1 MNVKVLYLWPL
12 ALLALVPVIIF
23 MYLLKQKAD
32 KKEVP
37 SLFLWK
43 ETYHNI
49 EANTPWEKLKKNW
62 LMILQI
68 ILFLILI
75 FALMGPY
82 LLNLGK
88 STSHVVVIV
97 DNSGSMNA
105 LYEGEKTRFD
115 KAITEASDYVKSLRN
130 GTGISVIASS
140 SEATLVVTSTED
152 KDEAIEKIKSIQPTL
167 NPGSAHAG
175 VEMVKTMQSQ
185 WPALTT
191 VCFTDSNVSMD
202 DVDGYIV
209 DVYKQKENVG
219 IDYLSHGDSSEKLIV
234 LAKVTNYGEKETARQ
249 VTLYGDDQ
257 ILSEQ
262 SVSFGPGESKIV
274 YFDKVN
280 FKGNV
285 LRAELNGNDSLEED
299 NVSYD
304 IVSEHK
310 QINVL
315 LMTQKNAY
323 LEKALDLMEGISVT
337 KSNDIESFDTFV
349 TQDFDLY
356 IFDNMRPANFPER
369 GNVIIFESEYA
380 SLFDGF
386 LYKTTGQVDGALV
399 TAKTT
404 PITQY
409 VDNMDFSAAYIW
421 CYQTPTWAETFLTC
435 ESEDGTENVGF
446 YGDYNGQKITVFGF
460 DIHNSELPLKMEFPL
475 LMYNIVN
482 DNVSTGMLTTNVVS
496 VGDGVQINAKADG
509 GLPKVFTPDDT
520 AIELSDYRLAFTN
533 TDVPGVYT
541 VTQSEDRFTGDKEY
555 FAVNFPSGESG
566 SEALPSANTDEN
578 TDVKKSA
585 TADLDLK
592 NIIIAIILL
601 LLGVEWIA
609 YLRK

>member
-1 MNVKVLYLWPL
+1 MKVLYLWPL
-12 ALLALVPVIIF
+12 ALLTLVPVIIF

-37 SLFLWK
+37 SLFLWR

-75 FALMGPY
+75 FALMSPY
-82 LLNLGK
+82 LKNLGK
-88 STSHVVVIV
+88 SNQHVVVVI

-105 LYEGEKTRFD
+105 VYEGEKTRLD
-115 KAITEASDYVKSLRN
+115 KAVTEATDYVKGLRN

-140 SEATLVVTSTED
+140 DEATLVVTSTED
-152 KDEAIEKIKSIQPTL
+152 KDEAIDKIKAIQPTL
-167 NPGSAHAG
+167 NAGSAYAG

-185 WPALTT
+185 WPAVTT

-219 IDYLSHGDSSEKLIV
+219 IDYLSHGDSSGKLVI
-234 LAKVTNYGEKETARQ
+234 LAKVTNYGEKDTARQ

-262 SVSFGPGESKIV
+262 SVSFGPNESKIV

-285 LRAELNGNDSLEED
+285 LRAELNGSDSLNDD

-310 QINVL
+310 QVKVL
-315 LMTQKNAY
+315 LMTEKNAY
-323 LEKALDLMEGISVT
+323 IEKALELMEGISVT
-337 KSNDIESFDTFV
+337 KSNDIASFDSFV
-349 TQDFDLY
+349 SQDFDLY
-356 IFDNMRPANFPER
+356 IFDCMMPENFPQR
-369 GNVIIFESEYA
+369 GNVVIFDAPNPNLYTEKG
-380 SLFDGF
+380 SLD
-386 LYKTTGQVDGALV
+386 YALV
-399 TAKTT
+399 QAKSTS
-404 PITQY
+404 ITQY
-409 VDNMDFSAAYIW
+409 IEGMDFGAGYLRVF
-421 CYQTPTWAETFLTC
+421 QTPTWAESFLAADT
-435 ESEDGTENVGF
+435 EDAGVVDVGF

-460 DIHNSELPLKMEFPL
+460 DLHNSELPLKMEFPL

-482 DNVSTGMLTTNVVS
+482 DNVATGMLTQNVVS
-496 VGDGVQINAKADG
+496 IGDGVQVNAKADG
-509 GLPKVFTPDDT
+509 GLPAVVKPDKT
-520 AIELSDYRLAFTN
+520 EVELSDYRIVFTN
-533 TDVPGVYT
+533 TDAVGVYA
-541 VTQSEDRFTGDKEY
+541 VTQSEDRFNGEREY
-555 FAVNFPSGESG
+555 FAVNFPSQESG
-566 SEALPSANTDEN
+566 AEALPSANSDEN

-592 NIIIAIILL
+592 NIIIAAILL
-601 LLGVEWIA
+601 LLAVEWIA

>member
-1 MNVKVLYLWPL
+1 MKVLYLWPL

-23 MYLLKQKAD
+23 MYLLKQKSE

-82 LLNLGK
+82 LLNMGK
-88 STSHVVVIV
+88 SNSHVVVVI

-105 LYEGEKTRFD
+105 IYEGEKTRFD
-115 KAITEASDYVKSLRN
+115 KAITEATDYIKSLRN

-140 SEATLVVTSTED
+140 DEAVLVVSSTED
-152 KDEAIEKIKSIQPTL
+152 KDEAIDKIKAIEPTL
-167 NPGSAHAG
+167 NAGSAYAG

-185 WPALTT
+185 WPAVTT

-202 DVDGYIV
+202 DVEGYIV

-219 IDYLSHGDSSEKLIV
+219 IDYLSHGDSSNKLVV

-262 SVSFGPGESKIV
+262 SVNFGPGESKIV

-280 FKGNV
+280 FKGSV
-285 LRAELNGNDSLEED
+285 LRAELSGNDSLNED

-304 IVSEHK
+304 IISEHK
-310 QINVL
+310 EIRVL
-315 LMTQKNAY
+315 LMTEMNAY
-323 LEKALDLMEGISVT
+323 LEKVLDLMEGISVT
-337 KSNDIESFDTFV
+337 KSNDIASFDSFV

-356 IFDNMRPANFPER
+356 IFDCMMPEHFPER
-369 GNVIIFESEYA
+369 GNVVIFDAPNENLYTERG
-380 SLFDGF
+380 SLD
-386 LYKTTGQVDGALV
+386 YALV
-399 TAKTT
+399 TAKSTT
-404 PITQY
+404 ITQY
-409 VDNMDFSAAYIW
+409 VDGMDFGAGYLRVF
-421 CYQTPTWAETFLTC
+421 QTPSWAETFLTADT
-435 ESEDGTENVGF
+435 EDAGIVDVGF

-460 DIHNSELPLKMEFPL
+460 ELHNSELPLKMEFPL

-496 VGDGVQINAKADG
+496 VGDGVQVNAKADG
-509 GLPKVFTPDDT
+509 GLPAVIKPDKTDV
-520 AIELSDYRLAFTN
+520 ELSDYRIIFTS
-533 TDVPGVYT
+533 TDQVGVYS
-541 VTQSEDRFTGDKEY
+541 VTQSEDRFNGDKEY

-566 SEALPSANTDEN
+566 SEALPSANSDQN

-592 NIIIAIILL
+592 NIIIAAILL
-601 LLGVEWIA
+601 LLVVEWIA